1 MADPV
6 SGSWPRPGCQHG
18 LRVVCDELAE
28 KLHETCFISRL
39 GQKTIRSIARRAP
52 DQGHRLHV
60 LPGAQLPAHAAASA
74 KAILAFQPEEVLQ
87 RILGEDLPALTDR
100 TKTDL
105 DAVRAEL
112 EQVRRDGHA
121 ICDREIDP
129 SVMAYA
135 CPVKVQGAGVL
146 YSVGVTGRARG
157 WKHAPRTTGSTPCA
171 MQPNALP
178 ACFSRCGASCRPA
191 VDSA

>member
-1 MADPV
+1 MTGDKQGPLERYLMVLEMVAASHDGLNMTDIANLTGLPKPTVHRLTRVLLEAGALETDGGRFKSFRIGPRLWRILYLGLGRDQVANMA
-6 SGSWPRPGCQHG
+6 Q
-18 LRVVCDELAE
+18 VVCDELAE

-112 EQVRRDGHA
+112 EQVRPR
-121 ICDREIDP
+121 
-129 SVMAYA
+129 
-135 CPVKVQGAGVL
+135 
-146 YSVGVTGRARG
+146 RAR
-157 WKHAPRTTGSTPCA
+157 H
-171 MQPNALP
+171 L
-178 ACFSRCGASCRPA
+178 
-191 VDSA
+191 

>member
-1 MADPV
+1 MAATRLPT
-6 SGSWPRPGCQHG
+6 WAQ
-18 LRVVCDELAE
+18 VVCDELAE

-112 EQVRRDGHA
+112 EQVRPR
-121 ICDREIDP
+121 
-129 SVMAYA
+129 
-135 CPVKVQGAGVL
+135 
-146 YSVGVTGRARG
+146 RAR
-157 WKHAPRTTGSTPCA
+157 H
-171 MQPNALP
+171 L
-178 ACFSRCGASCRPA
+178 
-191 VDSA
+191 